1 MKATFA
7 RRASAAALAWLCTL
21 AAHADV
27 TPWSAV
33 AAPDWTAM
41 FERTSGW
48 TGADGVYSF
57 PLDGNDSLA
66 SATAASRTFFTFS
79 DTFVGDVDA
88 TGRRMNEVMVNN
100 TNAILAGNAPGAIA
114 FDVRAD
120 AGGKPVSMV
129 VPQQPGLWIWPND
142 GVVQGGTIYMSG
154 LRMKT
159 GSGGAFDFAVDGMVW
174 MTASAS
180 DAVPFGGSYTVA
192 DAPMLYAPA
201 SGANGEIT
209 FGMAVMPL
217 TKTAHAL
224 HPDGFIYVYGVRN
237 DASDKKL
244 LVARVKQAQ
253 LLSAAAYTYWNGV
266 KWVKDIA
273 KSAPVADRM
282 ASEFSVTP
290 LPDGRYIN
298 VFQLDALS
306 TTIAVRYGASPTGP
320 WGDAIPVYKCP
331 DTTIGKQVYTYGAKA
346 HPHLS
351 AAGEL
356 LISYHVNSFS
366 FAQNVKNADIY
377 HPRFIRLPLD

>member
-1 MKATFA
+1 MKTTWACRAAT
-7 RRASAAALAWLCTL
+7 AALAALCTL

-33 AAPDWTAM
+33 AAPDWTTM

-57 PLDGNDSLA
+57 PLDGDDSLGSA
-66 SATAASRTFFTFS
+66 SAASRTFFTFS

-88 TGRRMNEVMVNN
+88 SGHRQDAVMVNN
-100 TNAILAGNAPGAIA
+100 TNAILAGNVPGAIA
-114 FDVRAD
+114 FNVRTD
-120 AGGKPVSMV
+120 ASAKPVSMV
-129 VPQQPGLWIWPND
+129 VPPQAGTWIWPND
-142 GVVQGGTIYMSG
+142 GVVQAGTVYMTG

-174 MTASAS
+174 MTASAA

-201 SGANGEIT
+201 SGTNGEIT

-253 LLSAAAYTYWNGV
+253 LLNASAYTYWNGR
-266 KWVKDIA
+266 KWVADIT
-273 KSAPVADRM
+273 KSAPIADRM

-290 LPDGRYIN
+290 LPDGRYLN

-306 TTIAVRYGASPTGP
+306 TTIAVRYGTSPTGP

-366 FAQNVKNADIY
+366 FAQNLKNADIY
-377 HPRFIRLPLD
+377 HPRFIRLPLQ

>member
-1 MKATFA
+1 MITTLA
-7 RRASAAALAWLCTL
+7 RRALAAAFL
-21 AAHADV
+21 AAGAFAAQADV
-27 TPWSAV
+27 LPWSAV

-41 FERTSGW
+41 FVRTSGW

-57 PLDGNDSLA
+57 PLDGNDGLG

-79 DTFVGDVDA
+79 DTFVGTVNASGARVD
-88 TGRRMNEVMVNN
+88 TTMVNN
-100 TNAILAGNAPGAIA
+100 TNAILAGNAPGDIA
-114 FDVRAD
+114 FHVRTGPD
-120 AGGKPVSMV
+120 GKPVSMV
-129 VPQQPGLWIWPND
+129 VPPEAGQWIWPND
-142 GVVQGGTIYMSG
+142 GVVQDGTVYMSG

-159 GSGGAFDFAVDGMVW
+159 GSGGAFNFAVDGMVW

-201 SGANGEIT
+201 ANGHGDMS
-209 FGMAVMPL
+209 FGVAVMPL
-217 TKTAHAL
+217 TRTAHAP

-237 DASDKKL
+237 DDGNKKL

-253 LLSAAAYTYWNGV
+253 LLTASAYRYWNGS
-266 KWVKDIA
+266 KWVADIM
-273 KSAPVADRM
+273 KSAPVAGRM

-290 LPDGRYIN
+290 LPDGRFLN

-320 WGDAIPVYKCP
+320 WGPAIPVYACP
-331 DTTIGKQVYTYGAKA
+331 ETALGKNVYTYGAKA

-356 LISYHVNSFS
+356 LISYHVNTFS
-366 FAQNVKNADIY
+366 FTQNIQDADIY
-377 HPRFIRLPLD
+377 HPRFIRLPLN